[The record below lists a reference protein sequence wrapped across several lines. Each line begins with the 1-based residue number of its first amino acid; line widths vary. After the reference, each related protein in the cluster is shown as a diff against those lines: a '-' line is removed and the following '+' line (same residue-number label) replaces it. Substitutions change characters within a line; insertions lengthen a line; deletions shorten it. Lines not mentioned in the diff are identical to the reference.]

1 MSRIA
6 KLKKI
11 VKDGQFDFIDG
22 VLVDTLTA
30 NCIVK
35 CWEAGNDNTKEIIEI
50 RNIEKIGELALRWCS
65 K

>member
-11 VKDGQFDFIDG
+11 VNTSQYDFIDG
-22 VLVDTLTA
+22 VLVDIFTA
-30 NCIVK
+30 SCIVK
-35 CWEAGNDNTKEIIEI
+35 CWEAGNDNTKEIIETKD
-50 RNIEKIGELALRWCS
+50 IEKIGQLALRWCS

>member
-11 VKDGQFDFIDG
+11 VNTSQYDFIDG
-22 VLVDTLTA
+22 VLVDYTTA
-30 NCIVK
+30 SCIMN
-35 CWEAGNDNTKEIIEI
+35 CWEAGNDNTKKIIETKD
-50 RNIEKIGELALRWCS
+50 IEKIGQLALRWCS